1 MNWKELEEGLLDIET
16 TLNNR
21 PLGYVEDDIQM
32 PILTPHNM
40 IVERPN
46 LISEGTEL
54 EGDEVTLRKR
64 AEYVQRCED
73 TWWSRWSAE
82 YLKALR
88 ERHNMKN
95 QVKEMNA
102 KPGDVVVIKGD
113 EVKRIDTL
121 KKGRNGV
128 VRAVRLRAGRSY
140 LERTIQQLYPL
151 KLSCDRKKRSSLN
164 ALVEEFKPR
173 RRAGTLAR
181 ENIRLIEEQENE
193 DY

>member
-1 MNWKELEEGLLDIET
+1 MDIET

-64 AEYVQRCED
+64 AEYVQRCKD

-88 ERHNMKN
+88 ERHNVKN

-102 KPGDVVVIKGD
+102 KHGDVVVIKGD
-113 EVKRIDTL
+113 EVKRGKWKIGITDTL

-128 VRAVRLRAGRSY
+128 VRAARLRAGRSY

-173 RRAGTLAR
+173 RRAGTVAR

>member
-1 MNWKELEEGLLDIET
+1 
-16 TLNNR
+16 
-21 PLGYVEDDIQM
+21 
-32 PILTPHNM
+32 
-40 IVERPN
+40 
-46 LISEGTEL
+46 
-54 EGDEVTLRKR
+54 
-64 AEYVQRCED
+64 
-73 TWWSRWSAE
+73 
-82 YLKALR
+82 
-88 ERHNMKN
+88 MKN

-113 EVKRIDTL
+113 EVKRGKWKIGIIDTL

-128 VRAVRLRAGRSY
+128 VRAARLRAGRSY

-173 RRAGTLAR
+173 RRAGTVAR